1 MTVRSAFPV
10 FIVVLVG
17 TLGCGGSRDSDAS
30 SLSGPSEPEAPAVC
44 TVGSGPF
51 PRSLELPNPEPNGVF
66 DPNLARDPETG
77 RLWMAYS
84 GVSGPAGSGL
94 VSTHLAYSDDDGTT
108 WCHAGV
114 VNQARDVPREEQPAR
129 VAGSNG
135 HWNHE
140 VAAIVNDPAAPAQ
153 ARWRLVWHRYLH
165 VADSDPATDD
175 RRFEYGWIA
184 QRTAASAEALLTAPE
199 TKLFAAAA
207 YSALPEVEAYNDAV
221 TGGRPLW
228 RLDRD
233 PDLAGCLAVTEPGVI
248 ASGGAF
254 YVAMFC
260 FRAAEDQD
268 IVLVRLTHGT
278 GEWAYVGTLL
288 TTRDAAAIN
297 PALVGFNAADIVTV
311 GGTHRLLVLA
321 LRRGGLPRVHR
332 IPGGPGSG
340 SAPRRRWRRPG
351 SPLRLPEERGPGC
364 LPDRRVHLRRRESAR
379 PDRGRHLSQRSPV
392 PVDRDRG
399 VALGAR
405 DATPEFESSHGP
417 G

>member
-1 MTVRSAFPV
+1 MRVQSAFPV
-10 FIVVLVG
+10 FIVVLVE
-17 TLGCGGSRDSDAS
+17 TLGCGGSADSDAS

-51 PRSLELPNPEPNGVF
+51 PRPLELPNAEPNGVF
-66 DPNLARDPETG
+66 DPNLARDPGTG
-77 RLWMAYS
+77 RLWMVYS
-84 GVSGPAGSGL
+84 GVTGPAGSGL

-114 VNQARDVPREEQPAR
+114 VNQARAVPREEQPAR

-140 VAAIVNDPAAPAQ
+140 VAAIVNDPAAPVQ

-165 VADSDPATDD
+165 VEDSDPATDD

-184 QRTAASAEALLTAPE
+184 QRAAASAEALLTAPE
-199 TKLFAAAA
+199 TKLIAAAA

-233 PDLAGCLAVTEPGVI
+233 PALAGCLAVTEPGVV
-248 ASGGAF
+248 ASGGAL

-288 TTRDAAAIN
+288 TTADATAIN
-297 PALVGFNAADIVTV
+297 PALVGFNGADIVTV
-311 GGTHRLLVLA
+311 GGTHRLLVSPTVGAGYLGCIEYQVDLGA
-321 LRRGGLPRVHR
+321 GRLRDDDGNGPDPLFGYSKNED
-332 IPGGPGSG
+332 PGVFQTG
-340 SAPRRRWRRPG
+340 ACTYDEG
-351 SPLRLPEERGPGC
+351 SPLGLIVGDTYLTGIQFRLI
-364 LPDRRVHLRRRESAR
+364 
-379 PDRGRHLSQRSPV
+379 
-392 PVDRDRG
+392 
-399 VALGAR
+399 
-405 DATPEFESSHGP
+405 ATGEPI
-417 G
+417 